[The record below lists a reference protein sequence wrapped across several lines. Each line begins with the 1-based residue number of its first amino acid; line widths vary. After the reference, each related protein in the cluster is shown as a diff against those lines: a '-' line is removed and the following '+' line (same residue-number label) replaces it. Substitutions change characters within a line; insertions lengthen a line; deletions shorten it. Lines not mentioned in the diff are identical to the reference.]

1 MIARN
6 LYLVILSILI
16 ELTLLSS
23 CKLSPPT
30 NEYRIGI
37 NVDLAERY
45 EPKYLFDSIH
55 ITPLET
61 SPESVLQKCSKLI
74 VKDSLCFI
82 IDNSQRAVYVFDM
95 HGNFLFNTKNL
106 IGRGPGE
113 YHDAIDFDINPV
125 TNRIEILD
133 PAVSRIAT
141 YDFAGS
147 FVEYHYLPKEIMP
160 LGKFKILTDDCYLFF
175 SGINDYNGKNFIFW
189 SKSQKKLIKY
199 DLELSEKLDG
209 FPTVNP
215 MPFYTFQS
223 KLFFASSYVSKDVY
237 LIDPSANNITLAFSF
252 SFFGRNCSTLDD
264 LPANTTRNDK
274 LDFPNALSDKYA
286 IPYTPGETLGFYY
299 TFFYYKKELHYAKYN
314 KADKSVEVYYSVFGE
329 KYQIPPP
336 HFVDEESFIYL
347 SKPSHIPFSVS
358 TDLLNEANRI
368 IYDSIDAFDNPY
380 IIRYYFRKATKK

>member
-189 SKSQKKLIKY
+189 SKSQKKLIK
-199 DLELSEKLDG
+199 
-209 FPTVNP
+209 
-215 MPFYTFQS
+215 
-223 KLFFASSYVSKDVY
+223 
-237 LIDPSANNITLAFSF
+237 
-252 SFFGRNCSTLDD
+252 
-264 LPANTTRNDK
+264 
-274 LDFPNALSDKYA
+274 
-286 IPYTPGETLGFYY
+286 
-299 TFFYYKKELHYAKYN
+299 
-314 KADKSVEVYYSVFGE
+314 
-329 KYQIPPP
+329 
-336 HFVDEESFIYL
+336 
-347 SKPSHIPFSVS
+347 
-358 TDLLNEANRI
+358 
-368 IYDSIDAFDNPY
+368 
-380 IIRYYFRKATKK
+380 